1 MKRNITMKKPAVF
14 FLCLLSFCVVAS
26 AQFRDGNWRD
36 LDDSEVVRSM
46 KEQVEFLSSAALEGR
61 KAGSEGEK
69 AAAEYISGQLSLCG
83 VDVLSG
89 GEGDIFGIRQENGDT
104 LTSRNVIGFI
114 PGYDPE
120 LRDSYILIGARM
132 DNLGTSTVTVDGE
145 SREKIFYGA
154 NGNASGLSM
163 LLQLAA
169 KLNTNRVLLKRSVL
183 LVAFGASVD
192 LCAGSWYFLNRSF
205 PDVGNIDAMINLDM
219 LGTGSNGFYAYTA
232 SNVDLNAVITRL
244 SGTLQPVQPQIVSM
258 EPVNSDHRM
267 FYAKEIPSVFFTT
280 GMYPEY
286 NTDRDTAWTLEYDGM
301 ERELEYIYN
310 FTLELVNGPAP
321 DFRET
326 DEFCVPDPLG
336 VCLSAVSRG
345 SCRERNPGPGAR
357 EFRAG
362 REGEGYGCPR
372 GQRCARTAGRR
383 GRARDQRVPELEAGK
398 AAGAESQVRGVSIR
412 GFQIGKT
419 IRWSTISR
427 LSKASGR
434 PVGRPTESSR
444 WRLIRHARNFMF
456 STCFPI
462 LRAQGFMWGILSDI

>member
-14 FLCLLSFCVVAS
+14 FLCLLSFCAVAS

-183 LVAFGASVD
+183 LVVFGASVD

-267 FYAKEIPSVFFTT
+267 FYAKEIPSVLFTT

-286 NTDRDTAWTLEYDGM
+286 NTDRDTAWTLEYEIAGSGLYRLLATAIKAAKM
-301 ERELEYIYN
+301 
-310 FTLELVNGPAP
+310 
-321 DFRET
+321 ET
-326 DEFCVPDPLG
+326 DQPKAEIDNDALNKLWKEVTEVYPDRRIPTKEETYKIFKPLNDG
-336 VCLSAVSRG
+336 TV
-345 SCRERNPGPGAR
+345 
-357 EFRAG
+357 
-362 REGEGYGCPR
+362 
-372 GQRCARTAGRR
+372 
-383 GRARDQRVPELEAGK
+383 
-398 AAGAESQVRGVSIR
+398 
-412 GFQIGKT
+412 
-419 IRWSTISR
+419 
-427 LSKASGR
+427 SKAITAQYLAGMLAGELA
-434 PVGRPTESSR
+434 PV
-444 WRLIRHARNFMF
+444 
-456 STCFPI
+456 
-462 LRAQGFMWGILSDI
+462 SDGTVNLDEVKFVVENDDKLKYLVEAIKHVTK

>member
-26 AQFRDGNWRD
+26 AQFRDGNWRA

-326 DEFCVPDPLG
+326 DE
-336 VCLSAVSRG
+336 R
-345 SCRERNPGPGAR
+345 
-357 EFRAG
+357 
-362 REGEGYGCPR
+362 
-372 GQRCARTAGRR
+372 GRR
-383 GRARDQRVPELEAGK
+383 FRDDSSIVPYNECDVKPAFLGSSDPSAFLTRWVYVYLRYPEEAVENGIQGRVLVNFVLDEKGKVTDVRV
-398 AAGAESQVRGVSIR
+398 VRGVHELLDAEAVRVISASPNWRPARLR
-412 GFQIGKT
+412 GQKVKCEVSVYVDFKLE
-419 IRWSTISR
+419 RR
-427 LSKASGR
+427 
-434 PVGRPTESSR
+434 
-444 WRLIRHARNFMF
+444 
-456 STCFPI
+456 
-462 LRAQGFMWGILSDI
+462 